1 MSDRRIY
8 CGLAAEQQRQSYITG
23 KRTFVSSGRAAELQ
37 RQIYSG
43 STPSIFLDLIAPLEP
58 MTDGADSAKSHANI
72 ADSADSRADN
82 EKKLPENSKVTELI
96 LRMNKKRLPSIS
108 NKELAL
114 EISDGNVTEAN
125 SLLRQSRRFRPLW
138 KEAK

>member
-1 MSDRRIY
+1 
-8 CGLAAEQQRQSYITG
+8 
-23 KRTFVSSGRAAELQ
+23 
-37 RQIYSG
+37 
-43 STPSIFLDLIAPLEP
+43 